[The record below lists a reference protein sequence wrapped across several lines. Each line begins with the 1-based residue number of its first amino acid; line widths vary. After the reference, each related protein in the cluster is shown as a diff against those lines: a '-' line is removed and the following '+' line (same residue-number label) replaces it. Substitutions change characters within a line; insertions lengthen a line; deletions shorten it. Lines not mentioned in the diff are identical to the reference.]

1 MKVSNTEH
9 STQFYAFDSFV
20 VDAGKSVLLREGQS
34 VPLTPKAF
42 EILLVLVRNPGRVL
56 KKEEL
61 LEEVWPDAFVDENNL
76 PRNISSLR
84 KALGEGPAE
93 HKYIVTLP
101 GQGYRFVATVKELQ
115 TRDAITSQP
124 VLESVLPSSN
134 GLDSSHEP
142 NPPTASQIVATSR
155 APEARPRK
163 LGLMIGSVVLLLI
176 LLSSFYFVFQQWSH
190 SSQPAL
196 AQRKLW
202 QLTFEP
208 GLETDPSW
216 SPDGRF
222 VAYSS
227 DQSGNFDIW
236 VRSVGEGNSI
246 QVTSSQAHDWQPNW
260 SPDGLSLIFRSE
272 REGGG
277 LFVVPALGGNER
289 KLCGFGYRPRWSPD
303 GSQVLFYSSAFAGVV
318 KSKAY
323 VISSNGGTPHEVLS
337 DFAPQFVSPILV
349 AWHPDG
355 NRLSVWG
362 NHRQVGWSF
371 WTVALTGG
379 PPLQSQMDSTV
390 QSQLEEAGVRFANF
404 IWLPSAQGLI
414 FEGEAQGVRNLW
426 KVRVDPQT
434 LRWIDG
440 LERLTT
446 GAGKDTDIAVSS
458 VGRKLAFSI
467 RSERSRLWT
476 MGFDP
481 VDGRITGTPQPLTV
495 AGMDALQPG
504 LSPDGKMLVFR
515 KRRADKEE
523 LWAKSL
529 ADGRETLLTGA
540 DDFRRVNPILSKDGL
555 QLIYIRSNAS
565 SSGQAEIDPQIN
577 RTLVLRTLSGSD
589 EQIVTSALQG
599 RLSLTDW
606 TTDGKWILISSD
618 LQTPGRVALCLLPL
632 DAAPH
637 AETQMRVIASNP
649 EYNLW
654 QGKFSPDGRWI
665 SFNAFNATDPGAST
679 VYVVSASGGSW
690 ISLTEGR
697 YWDDKPRWSPDGKT
711 IYFVSNRT
719 GFFNV
724 WKVRFDPATGK
735 PLDQPTRVTDFESPS
750 QMIIPNI
757 VQLEMALTSD
767 RFILP
772 MMETSGGIWVLENV
786 DR

>member
-1 MKVSNTEH
+1 MKAFKAEH
-9 STQFYAFDSFV
+9 PITHFYAFDNFV
-20 VDAGKSVLLREGQS
+20 VDAGKSVLSREGQS

-61 LEEVWPDAFVDENNL
+61 IEEVWPDAFVDENNL

-101 GQGYRFVATVKELQ
+101 GQGYRFVAEVRQLESPNGAP
-115 TRDAITSQP
+115 TRAL
-124 VLESVLPSSN
+124 LESVPLEPTK
-134 GLDSSHEP
+134 LEPTITVHEEVVKSEP
-142 NPPTASQIVATSR
+142 ATR
-155 APEARPRK
+155 KPRSIS
-163 LGLMIGSVVLLLI
+163 LLVVCACLALALAIIG
-176 LLSSFYFVFQQWSH
+176 YFLAQRWLH
-190 SSQPAL
+190 SSQPTT

-236 VRSVGEGNSI
+236 VRSIGEGNSV
-246 QVTSSQAHDWQPNW
+246 QVTSSPAHDWQPNW
-260 SPDGLSLIFRSE
+260 SPDGLSLVFRSE

-277 LFVVPALGGNER
+277 LFVVPALGGSER

-303 GSQVLFYSSAFAGVV
+303 GSQVLFDSSAYIGAV
-318 KSKAY
+318 KSKTF
-323 VISSNGGTPHEVLS
+323 VISATGGTPRDVLN
-337 DFAPQFVSPILV
+337 DFVPQFVSTLLV

-355 NRLSVWG
+355 SRLSVWG
-362 NHRQVGWSF
+362 NHRQAGWSF
-371 WTVALTGG
+371 WTVPLNGG
-379 PPLQSQMDSTV
+379 PPLQSQIDTSV
-390 QSQLEEAGVRFANF
+390 QSQLKEAGVRFVNF
-404 IWLPSAQGLI
+404 LWLPSANGLI
-414 FEGEAQGVRNLW
+414 FEGESQGVRNLW
-426 KVRVDPQT
+426 KVKVVPST

-440 LERLTT
+440 LERITT

-458 VGRKLAFSI
+458 DGRKLAFSI

-476 MGFDP
+476 VPFDP
-481 VDGRITGTPQPLTV
+481 IAGKTTGTSQPLTV

-540 DDFRRVNPILSKDGL
+540 DDFRRVNPILSNDGTR
-555 QLIYIRSNAS
+555 LIYVRSGPA
-565 SSGQAEIDPQIN
+565 QVETDPQVS
-577 RTLVLRTLSGSD
+577 RTLALRATSGGD
-589 EQIVTSALQG
+589 EQILTSPMQG
-599 RLSLTDW
+599 RISLTDW
-606 TTDGKWILISSD
+606 TLDGKWILMSSD
-618 LQTPGRVALCLLPL
+618 LQTPGRVALALFPL
-632 DAAPH
+632 EAAPRS
-637 AETQMRVIASNP
+637 ETQMRVIASNP

-654 QGKFSPDGRWI
+654 QGRFSPDGRWI
-665 SFNAFNATDPGAST
+665 SFNAFNATDPSVST
-679 VYVVSASGGSW
+679 VYAISASGGEW
-690 ISLTEGR
+690 IKLTEGR
-697 YWDDKPRWSPDGKT
+697 YWDDKPRWSPDGKA

-724 WKVRFDPATGK
+724 WRVRFDPASGK
-735 PLDQPTRVTDFESPS
+735 PLDQPTRVTDFESTT

-757 VQLEMALTSD
+757 IQLEMALTSN
-767 RFILP
+767 RIILP
-772 MMETSGGIWVLENV
+772 MMETSGSIWVLENI

>member
-1 MKVSNTEH
+1 MKAFKAEH
-9 STQFYAFDSFV
+9 PPTHFYAFDSFV
-20 VDAGKSVLLREGQS
+20 VDAGKSVLSREGQS

-101 GQGYRFVATVKELQ
+101 GQGYRFVAEVRQLESPNGTPSRSLLEGVPLEPAKSEPAIAVHEEAVRSEPAPSKPRSISLLVVCACLALAL
-115 TRDAITSQP
+115 AIT
-124 VLESVLPSSN
+124 
-134 GLDSSHEP
+134 G
-142 NPPTASQIVATSR
+142 
-155 APEARPRK
+155 
-163 LGLMIGSVVLLLI
+163 
-176 LLSSFYFVFQQWSH
+176 YFLVQRWLR
-190 SSQPAL
+190 SSQPAT

-222 VAYSS
+222 VAYAS

-236 VRSVGEGNSI
+236 VRSIGEGNSV
-246 QVTSSQAHDWQPNW
+246 QVTSSPAHDWQPSW
-260 SPDGLSLIFRSE
+260 SPDGLSLVFRSE

-277 LFVVPALGGNER
+277 LFVVPALGGSER

-303 GSQVLFYSSAFAGVV
+303 GSQVLFYSSAYTGAV
-318 KSKAY
+318 KSKTF
-323 VISSNGGTPHEVLS
+323 VISSTGGTPRDVLN
-337 DFAPQFVSPILV
+337 DFVPQFVSTLLV

-355 NRLSVWG
+355 SRLSVWG
-362 NHRQVGWSF
+362 NHRQAGWSL
-371 WTVALTGG
+371 WTVPLNGG
-379 PPLQSQMDSTV
+379 PSLQSQIDTSV
-390 QSQLEEAGVRFANF
+390 QSQLKEAGVRFANF
-404 IWLPSAQGLI
+404 LWMSSANGLI
-414 FEGEAQGVRNLW
+414 FEGESQGVRNLW
-426 KVRVDPQT
+426 KVKVDPST

-458 VGRKLAFSI
+458 DGRKLAFSI
-467 RSERSRLWT
+467 RSERNRLWT
-476 MGFDP
+476 VPFDP
-481 VDGRITGTPQPLTV
+481 VSGRTTGPSQPLTV

-529 ADGRETLLTGA
+529 ADGRETVLTGA
-540 DDFRRVNPILSKDGL
+540 DDFRRVNPILSNDGTR
-555 QLIYIRSNAS
+555 LIYVRSGPA
-565 SSGQAEIDPQIN
+565 QIETDPQVS
-577 RTLVLRTLSGSD
+577 RTLALRTTSGGD
-589 EQIVTSALQG
+589 EQILTSPMQG
-599 RLSLTDW
+599 RISLTDW
-606 TTDGKWILISSD
+606 TPDGKWILMSSD
-618 LQTPGRVALCLLPL
+618 LQTPGRVALALFPL
-632 DAAPH
+632 EAAPR

-649 EYNLW
+649 ESNLW
-654 QGKFSPDGRWI
+654 QGRFSPDGRWI
-665 SFNAFNATDPGAST
+665 SFNAFNATDPSVST
-679 VYVVSASGGSW
+679 VYVVSASGGEW
-690 ISLTEGR
+690 IKLTEGR
-697 YWDDKPRWSPDGKT
+697 YWDDKPRWSPDGKA

-724 WKVRFDPATGK
+724 WKVRFDPASGK
-735 PLDQPTRVTDFESPS
+735 PLDQPTRVTDFESTT

-757 VQLEMALTSD
+757 IQLEMALTSD
-767 RFILP
+767 RIILP
-772 MMETSGGIWVLENV
+772 MMETSGSIWVLENV
-786 DR
+786 DH

>member
-1 MKVSNTEH
+1 MKAFKTERPTH
-9 STQFYAFDSFV
+9 FYAFDNFV

-42 EILLVLVRNPGRVL
+42 EILLLLVRNPGRVL

-61 LEEVWPDAFVDENNL
+61 IEEVWPDAFVEENNL

-93 HKYIVTLP
+93 HRYIVTLP
-101 GQGYRFVATVKELQ
+101 GQGYRFVAEVRQLESPNDVPSRPQ
-115 TRDAITSQP
+115 
-124 VLESVLPSSN
+124 LESVPTEPVKPEPATIV
-134 GLDSSHEP
+134 HE
-142 NPPTASQIVATSR
+142 
-155 APEARPRK
+155 E
-163 LGLMIGSVVLLLI
+163 VV
-176 LLSSFYFVFQQWSH
+176 
-190 SSQPAL
+190 SSQPARTKLYWSSLIVAVGVCL
-196 AQRKLW
+196 AVALAISGYFLSQRWSHLSQPTPPQRKLW

-227 DQSGNFDIW
+227 EQSGNFDIW
-236 VRSVGEGNSI
+236 VRTVGEGNSV
-246 QVTSSQAHDWQPNW
+246 QVTNSLAHDWQPNW
-260 SPDGLSLIFRSE
+260 SPDGLSLVFRSE

-277 LFVVPALGGNER
+277 LFVVPALGGSER
-289 KLCGFGYRPRWSPD
+289 KLCNFGYRPRWSPD
-303 GSQVLFYSSAFAGVV
+303 GSQVLFYSSAYTGVV
-318 KSKAY
+318 KSKTY
-323 VISSNGGTPHEVLS
+323 VIGANGGTPREVLN
-337 DFAPQFVSPILV
+337 DFVPQFVSPLLV
-349 AWHPDG
+349 SWHPDS

-362 NHRQVGWSF
+362 NHRQAGWSF
-371 WTVALTGG
+371 WTIPLNGG
-379 PPLQSQMDSTV
+379 PPLQSQMDSALQT
-390 QSQLEEAGVRFANF
+390 QLKESGVRFANF
-404 IWLPSAQGLI
+404 LWLPSANGLI
-414 FEGEAQGVRNLW
+414 FEGESQGVRNLW

-434 LRWIDG
+434 LRWLDG

-446 GAGKDTDIAVSS
+446 GAGKDTDIAVSAD
-458 VGRKLAFSI
+458 GRKLAFSI

-476 MGFDP
+476 LPFDP
-481 VDGRITGTPQPLTV
+481 IAGRTTGTAQPLTMV
-495 AGMDALQPG
+495 GMDALQPG

-515 KRRADKEE
+515 KQRADKEE

-540 DDFRRVNPILSKDGL
+540 DDFRRVNPILSNDSS
-555 QLIYIRSNAS
+555 QLIYIRSNTS
-565 SSGQAEIDPQIN
+565 NPRQAEIDPQVS
-577 RTLVLRTLSGSD
+577 RALVLRTLSGSD

-637 AETQMRVIASNP
+637 AEMQMRVIASHP

-654 QGKFSPDGRWI
+654 QGQFSPDGKWI
-665 SFNAFNATDPGAST
+665 SFNAFNATDPSAST
-679 VYVVSASGGSW
+679 VYVVSASGGAW
-690 ISLTEGR
+690 IRLTEGT
-697 YWDDKPRWSPDGKT
+697 YWDDKPRWSPDGKA

-724 WKVRFDPATGK
+724 WKVRFDSASGK
-735 PLDQPTRVTDFESPS
+735 SLDQPTRVTDFESTT
-750 QMIIPNI
+750 QMIMPNI

-767 RFILP
+767 RLILP

>member
-1 MKVSNTEH
+1 MKAFKAEH
-9 STQFYAFDSFV
+9 PITHFYAFDNFV
-20 VDAGKSVLLREGQS
+20 VDAGKSVLSREGQS

-61 LEEVWPDAFVDENNL
+61 IEEVWPDAFVDENNL

-101 GQGYRFVATVKELQ
+101 GQGYRFVAEVRHLDSPNGAP
-115 TRDAITSQP
+115 TRAL
-124 VLESVLPSSN
+124 LESVPLEPTK
-134 GLDSSHEP
+134 LEPTITVHEDVVKSEP
-142 NPPTASQIVATSR
+142 ATR
-155 APEARPRK
+155 KPRSIS
-163 LGLMIGSVVLLLI
+163 LLVVCACLALALAI
-176 LLSSFYFVFQQWSH
+176 SGYFLAQRWLH
-190 SSQPAL
+190 SSQPTT

-236 VRSVGEGNSI
+236 VRSIGEGNSV
-246 QVTSSQAHDWQPNW
+246 QVTSSPAHDWQPNW
-260 SPDGLSLIFRSE
+260 SPDGLSLVFRSE

-277 LFVVPALGGNER
+277 LFVVPALGGSER

-303 GSQVLFYSSAFAGVV
+303 GSQVLFDSSAYIGAV
-318 KSKAY
+318 KSKTF
-323 VISSNGGTPHEVLS
+323 VISATGGTPRDVLN
-337 DFAPQFVSPILV
+337 DFVPQFVSTLLV

-355 NRLSVWG
+355 SRLSVWG
-362 NHRQVGWSF
+362 NHRQAGWSF
-371 WTVALTGG
+371 WTVPLNGG
-379 PPLQSQMDSTV
+379 PPLQSQIDTSV
-390 QSQLEEAGVRFANF
+390 QSQLKEAGVRFVNF
-404 IWLPSAQGLI
+404 LWLPSANGLI
-414 FEGEAQGVRNLW
+414 FEGESQGVRNLW
-426 KVRVDPQT
+426 KVKVVPST

-440 LERLTT
+440 LERITT

-458 VGRKLAFSI
+458 DGRKLAFSI

-476 MGFDP
+476 VPFDP
-481 VDGRITGTPQPLTV
+481 IAGKTTGTSQPLTV

-540 DDFRRVNPILSKDGL
+540 DDFRRVNPILSNDGTR
-555 QLIYIRSNAS
+555 LIYVRSGPA
-565 SSGQAEIDPQIN
+565 QVETDPQVS
-577 RTLVLRTLSGSD
+577 RTLALRATSGGD
-589 EQIVTSALQG
+589 EQILTSPMQG
-599 RLSLTDW
+599 RISLTDW
-606 TTDGKWILISSD
+606 TLDGKWILMSSD
-618 LQTPGRVALCLLPL
+618 LQTPGRVALALFPL
-632 DAAPH
+632 EAAPRS
-637 AETQMRVIASNP
+637 ETQMRVIASNP

-654 QGKFSPDGRWI
+654 QGRFSPDGRWI
-665 SFNAFNATDPGAST
+665 SFNAFNATDPSVST
-679 VYVVSASGGSW
+679 VYAISASGGEW
-690 ISLTEGR
+690 IKLTEGR
-697 YWDDKPRWSPDGKT
+697 YWDDKPRWSPDGKA

-724 WKVRFDPATGK
+724 WKVRFDPASGK
-735 PLDQPTRVTDFESPS
+735 PLDQPTRVTDFESTT

-757 VQLEMALTSD
+757 IQLEMALTSN
-767 RFILP
+767 RIILP
-772 MMETSGGIWVLENV
+772 MMETFGSIWVLENV

>member
-1 MKVSNTEH
+1 MKVSKTEH
-9 STQFYAFDSFV
+9 PTQFYAFDSFL

-61 LEEVWPDAFVDENNL
+61 LEEVWPDAFVEENNL

-101 GQGYRFVATVKELQ
+101 GQGYRFVATVNELETPDRVPSLPTLDTVLTSSPQPNQ
-115 TRDAITSQP
+115 TPIS
-124 VLESVLPSSN
+124 
-134 GLDSSHEP
+134 
-142 NPPTASQIVATSR
+142 SQIAAKSR
-155 APEARPRK
+155 TAEAPPRR
-163 LGLMIGSVVLLLI
+163 LGLLIGSIVLVLTLA
-176 LLSSFYFVFQQWSH
+176 SSVYFAFQRWSH
-190 SSQPAL
+190 SSQPMPP
-196 AQRKLW
+196 QRKLW

-216 SPDGRF
+216 SPDGHF

-246 QVTSSQAHDWQPNW
+246 QVTSSQSHDWQPNW
-260 SPDGLSLIFRSE
+260 SPDGLSLVFRSE

-303 GSQVLFYSSAFAGVV
+303 GSQVLFYGSAFPGVV
-318 KSKAY
+318 KSKTY
-323 VISSNGGTPHEVLS
+323 VISASGGTPREVLN
-337 DFAPQFVSPILV
+337 DFVPQFISPLLV
-349 AWHPDG
+349 AWHPDS

-362 NHRQVGWSF
+362 NHRQSGWSF
-371 WTVALTGG
+371 WTVPLTGG
-379 PPLQSQMDSTV
+379 PPLQSKMDSSV
-390 QSQLEEAGVRFANF
+390 ESQLKEAAVSFANF
-404 IWLPSAQGLI
+404 LWLPSGKGLI
-414 FEGEAQGVRNLW
+414 IEGESQGVRNLW
-426 KVRVDPQT
+426 KVKVEPQT

-446 GAGKDTDIAVSS
+446 GAGKDTDITISS
-458 VGRKLAFSI
+458 DGRKLAFSI

-476 MGFDP
+476 LPFDP
-481 VDGRITGTPQPLTV
+481 VAGGITGTAQPLTV

-529 ADGRETLLTGA
+529 GDGRETLLTGA
-540 DDFRRVNPILSKDGL
+540 DDFRRVNPILSHDGL

-565 SSGQAEIDPQIN
+565 SRGQAEIDPQVN
-577 RTLVLRTLSGSD
+577 RALTLRTLSGSD

-606 TTDGKWILISSD
+606 TTDGKLILISSD
-618 LQTPGRVALCLLPL
+618 LLTPGRVALCLLSL

-654 QGKFSPDGRWI
+654 QGRFSPDGRWI
-665 SFNAFNATDPGAST
+665 SFNAFNATDPSAST
-679 VYVVSASGGSW
+679 VYVVSASGGPW
-690 ISLTEGR
+690 VSLTEGR
-697 YWDDKPRWSPDGKT
+697 YWDDKPRWSPDGNA

-724 WKVRFDPATGK
+724 WKVRFDPASGK
-735 PLDQPTRVTDFESPS
+735 PLDQPRRVTDFETPT
-750 QMIIPNI
+750 QMIISNI

-767 RFILP
+767 RLILP

>member
-1 MKVSNTEH
+1 MKAFKAEH
-9 STQFYAFDSFV
+9 PITHFYAFDNFV
-20 VDAGKSVLLREGQS
+20 VDAGKSVLSREGQS

-61 LEEVWPDAFVDENNL
+61 IEEVWPDAFVDENNL

-101 GQGYRFVATVKELQ
+101 GQGYRFVAEVRHLDSPNGAP
-115 TRDAITSQP
+115 TRAL
-124 VLESVLPSSN
+124 LESVPLEPTK
-134 GLDSSHEP
+134 LEPTITVHEDVVKSEP
-142 NPPTASQIVATSR
+142 ATR
-155 APEARPRK
+155 KPRSIS
-163 LGLMIGSVVLLLI
+163 LLVVCACLALALAI
-176 LLSSFYFVFQQWSH
+176 SGYFLAQRWLH
-190 SSQPAL
+190 SSQPTT

-236 VRSVGEGNSI
+236 VRSIGEGNSV
-246 QVTSSQAHDWQPNW
+246 QVTSSPAHDWQPNW
-260 SPDGLSLIFRSE
+260 SPDGLSLVFRSE

-277 LFVVPALGGNER
+277 LFVVPALGGSER

-303 GSQVLFYSSAFAGVV
+303 GSQVLFDSSAYIGAV
-318 KSKAY
+318 KSKTF
-323 VISSNGGTPHEVLS
+323 VISATGGTPRDVLN
-337 DFAPQFVSPILV
+337 DFVPQFVSTLLV

-355 NRLSVWG
+355 SRLSVWG
-362 NHRQVGWSF
+362 NHRQAGWSF
-371 WTVALTGG
+371 WTVPLNGG
-379 PPLQSQMDSTV
+379 PPLQSQIDTSV
-390 QSQLEEAGVRFANF
+390 QSQLKEAGVRFVNF
-404 IWLPSAQGLI
+404 LWLPSANGLI
-414 FEGEAQGVRNLW
+414 FEGESQGVRNLW
-426 KVRVDPQT
+426 KVKVVPST

-440 LERLTT
+440 LERITT

-458 VGRKLAFSI
+458 DGRKLAFSI

-476 MGFDP
+476 VPFDP
-481 VDGRITGTPQPLTV
+481 IAGKTTGTSQPLTV

-540 DDFRRVNPILSKDGL
+540 DDFRRVNPILSNDGTR
-555 QLIYIRSNAS
+555 LIYVRSGPA
-565 SSGQAEIDPQIN
+565 QVETDPQVS
-577 RTLVLRTLSGSD
+577 RTLALRATSGGD
-589 EQIVTSALQG
+589 EQILTSPMQG
-599 RLSLTDW
+599 RISLTDW
-606 TTDGKWILISSD
+606 TLDGKWILMSSD
-618 LQTPGRVALCLLPL
+618 LQTPGRVALALFPL
-632 DAAPH
+632 EAAPRS
-637 AETQMRVIASNP
+637 ETQMRVIASNP

-654 QGKFSPDGRWI
+654 QGRFSPDGRWI
-665 SFNAFNATDPGAST
+665 SFNAFNATDPSVST
-679 VYVVSASGGSW
+679 VYAISASGGEW
-690 ISLTEGR
+690 IKLTEGR
-697 YWDDKPRWSPDGKT
+697 YWDDKPRWSPDGKA

-724 WKVRFDPATGK
+724 WRVRFDPASGK
-735 PLDQPTRVTDFESPS
+735 PLDQPTRVTDFESTT

-757 VQLEMALTSD
+757 IQLEMALTSN
-767 RFILP
+767 RIILP
-772 MMETSGGIWVLENV
+772 MMETFGSIWVLENV

>member
-1 MKVSNTEH
+1 MKAYKAEH
-9 STQFYAFDSFV
+9 QTTHFYAFDSFV

-101 GQGYRFVATVKELQ
+101 GQGYRFVAGVRELESLYGVPS
-115 TRDAITSQP
+115 RPI
-124 VLESVLPSSN
+124 LESVPTEPAKAGPAPIVHEEVISSQEAKTKPRWIS
-134 GLDSSHEP
+134 L
-142 NPPTASQIVATSR
+142 IVVWCVCLTVAFAIT
-155 APEARPRK
+155 
-163 LGLMIGSVVLLLI
+163 G
-176 LLSSFYFVFQQWSH
+176 YFLVQQWLH
-190 SSQPAL
+190 SSQPAPP
-196 AQRKLW
+196 QRKIW

-236 VRSVGEGNSI
+236 VRSIGEGNSV
-246 QVTSSQAHDWQPNW
+246 QVTSSPAHDWQPNW
-260 SPDGLSLIFRSE
+260 SPDGLSLVFRSE

-277 LFVVPALGGNER
+277 LFVVPALGGSER

-303 GSQVLFYSSAFAGVV
+303 GSQVLFYNSAYIGAV

-323 VISSNGGTPHEVLS
+323 VINSAGGTPRDVLN
-337 DFAPQFVSPILV
+337 DFVPQFLSTVLV

-362 NHRQVGWSF
+362 NHREAGWSF
-371 WTVALTGG
+371 WTVPLNGG
-379 PPLQSQMDSTV
+379 PSVQSQIDPDV
-390 QSQLEEAGVRFANF
+390 QSQLKEAGIRFANF
-404 IWLPSAQGLI
+404 LWMPSANGLI
-414 FEGEAQGVRNLW
+414 FEGESQGVRNLW
-426 KVRVDPQT
+426 KVKVDPST

-440 LERLTT
+440 LERITT
-446 GAGKDTDIAVSS
+446 GAGKDTEIAVSS
-458 VGRKLAFSI
+458 DGRKLAFSI

-476 MGFDP
+476 VPFNPISGKT
-481 VDGRITGTPQPLTV
+481 TGTSQPLTV

-529 ADGRETLLTGA
+529 ADGLETLLTGA
-540 DDFRRVNPILSKDGL
+540 DDFRRVNPILSNDGTR
-555 QLIYIRSNAS
+555 LIYVRSGPA
-565 SSGQAEIDPQIN
+565 QTETDPQLS
-577 RTLVLRTLSGSD
+577 RTLALRTLSGGD
-589 EQIVTSALQG
+589 EQILTSPMQG
-599 RLSLTDW
+599 RISLTDW
-606 TTDGKWILISSD
+606 TPDGKWILMSSD
-618 LQTPGRVALCLLPL
+618 LQTPGRVALGLFPL
-632 DAAPH
+632 AAAPR

-649 EYNLW
+649 DYNLW
-654 QGKFSPDGRWI
+654 QGRFSPDGRWI
-665 SFNAFNATDPGAST
+665 SFNAFNATDPSVST
-679 VYVVSASGGSW
+679 VYVISASGGEW
-690 ISLTEGR
+690 IKLTEGR
-697 YWDDKPRWSPDGKT
+697 YWDDKPRWSPDGKA
-711 IYFVSNRT
+711 IYFISNRT

-735 PLDQPTRVTDFESPS
+735 PLDQPTRVTDFESTT

-757 VQLEMALTSD
+757 IQLEMALTSN
-767 RFILP
+767 RIILP
-772 MMETSGGIWVLENV
+772 MMETSGSIWVLENV

>member
-1 MKVSNTEH
+1 MKAFKAEH
-9 STQFYAFDSFV
+9 PITHFYAFDNFV
-20 VDAGKSVLLREGQS
+20 VDAGKSVLSREGQS

-61 LEEVWPDAFVDENNL
+61 IEEVWPDAFVDENNL

-101 GQGYRFVATVKELQ
+101 GQGYRFVAEVRHLDSPNGAP
-115 TRDAITSQP
+115 TRAL
-124 VLESVLPSSN
+124 LESVPLEPTK
-134 GLDSSHEP
+134 LEPTITVHEEVVKSEP
-142 NPPTASQIVATSR
+142 ATR
-155 APEARPRK
+155 KPRSINLLVVVCACLALA
-163 LGLMIGSVVLLLI
+163 LGIGG
-176 LLSSFYFVFQQWSH
+176 YFLAQRWLH
-190 SSQPAL
+190 SSQPTT

-236 VRSVGEGNSI
+236 VRSIGEGNSV
-246 QVTSSQAHDWQPNW
+246 QVTSSPAHDWQPNW
-260 SPDGLSLIFRSE
+260 SPDGLSLVFRSE

-277 LFVVPALGGNER
+277 LYVVPSLGGSER

-303 GSQVLFYSSAFAGVV
+303 GSQVLFDSSAYIGAV
-318 KSKAY
+318 KSKTF
-323 VISSNGGTPHEVLS
+323 VISATGGTPRDVLN
-337 DFAPQFVSPILV
+337 DFVPQFVSTLLV

-355 NRLSVWG
+355 SRLSVWG
-362 NHRQVGWSF
+362 NHRQAGWSF
-371 WTVALTGG
+371 WTVPLNGG
-379 PPLQSQMDSTV
+379 PPLQSQIDTSV
-390 QSQLEEAGVRFANF
+390 QSQLKEAGVRFVNF
-404 IWLPSAQGLI
+404 LWLPSANGLI
-414 FEGEAQGVRNLW
+414 FEGESQGVRNLW
-426 KVRVDPQT
+426 KVKVVPST

-440 LERLTT
+440 LERITT

-458 VGRKLAFSI
+458 DGRKLAFSI

-476 MGFDP
+476 VPFDP
-481 VDGRITGTPQPLTV
+481 IAGKTTGTSQPLTV

-540 DDFRRVNPILSKDGL
+540 DDFRRVNPILSNDGTR
-555 QLIYIRSNAS
+555 LIYVRSGPA
-565 SSGQAEIDPQIN
+565 QVETDPQVS
-577 RTLVLRTLSGSD
+577 RTLALRATSGGD
-589 EQIVTSALQG
+589 EQILTSPMQG
-599 RLSLTDW
+599 RISLTDW
-606 TTDGKWILISSD
+606 TLDGKWILMSSD
-618 LQTPGRVALCLLPL
+618 LQTPGRVALALFPL
-632 DAAPH
+632 EAAPRS
-637 AETQMRVIASNP
+637 ETQMRVIASNP

-654 QGKFSPDGRWI
+654 QGRFSPDGRWI
-665 SFNAFNATDPGAST
+665 SFNAFNATDPSVST
-679 VYVVSASGGSW
+679 VYAISASGGEW
-690 ISLTEGR
+690 IKLTEGR
-697 YWDDKPRWSPDGKT
+697 YWDDKPRWSPDGKA

-724 WKVRFDPATGK
+724 WRVRFDPASGK
-735 PLDQPTRVTDFESPS
+735 PLDQPTRVTDFESTT

-757 VQLEMALTSD
+757 IQLEMALTSN
-767 RFILP
+767 RIILP
-772 MMETSGGIWVLENV
+772 MMETFGSIWVLENV

>member
-1 MKVSNTEH
+1 MKAFKAEH
-9 STQFYAFDSFV
+9 PITHFYAFDNFV
-20 VDAGKSVLLREGQS
+20 VDAGKSVLSREGQS

-61 LEEVWPDAFVDENNL
+61 IEEVWPDAFVDENNL

-101 GQGYRFVATVKELQ
+101 GQGYRFVAEVRQLESPNGAP
-115 TRDAITSQP
+115 TRAL
-124 VLESVLPSSN
+124 LESVPLEPTK
-134 GLDSSHEP
+134 LEPTITVHEEVVKSEP
-142 NPPTASQIVATSR
+142 ATR
-155 APEARPRK
+155 KPRSIN
-163 LGLMIGSVVLLLI
+163 LLVVVCACLALALAI
-176 LLSSFYFVFQQWSH
+176 SGYFLAQRWLH
-190 SSQPAL
+190 SSQPTT

-236 VRSVGEGNSI
+236 VRSIGEGNSV
-246 QVTSSQAHDWQPNW
+246 QVTSSPAHDWQPNW
-260 SPDGLSLIFRSE
+260 SPDGLSLVFRSE

-277 LFVVPALGGNER
+277 LFVVPALGGSER

-303 GSQVLFYSSAFAGVV
+303 GSQVLFDSSAYIGAV
-318 KSKAY
+318 KSKTF
-323 VISSNGGTPHEVLS
+323 VISATGGTPRDVLN
-337 DFAPQFVSPILV
+337 DFVPQFVSTLLV

-355 NRLSVWG
+355 SRLSVWG
-362 NHRQVGWSF
+362 NHRQAGWSF
-371 WTVALTGG
+371 WTVPLNGG
-379 PPLQSQMDSTV
+379 PPLQSQIDTSV
-390 QSQLEEAGVRFANF
+390 QSQLKEAGVRFINF
-404 IWLPSAQGLI
+404 LWLPSANGLI
-414 FEGEAQGVRNLW
+414 FEGESQGVRNLW
-426 KVRVDPQT
+426 KVKVVPST

-440 LERLTT
+440 LERITT

-458 VGRKLAFSI
+458 DGRKLAFSI

-476 MGFDP
+476 VPFDP
-481 VDGRITGTPQPLTV
+481 IAGKTTGTSQPLTV

-540 DDFRRVNPILSKDGL
+540 DDFRRVNPILSNDGTR
-555 QLIYIRSNAS
+555 LIYVRSGPA
-565 SSGQAEIDPQIN
+565 QVETDPQVS
-577 RTLVLRTLSGSD
+577 RTLALRATSGGD
-589 EQIVTSALQG
+589 EQILTSPMQG
-599 RLSLTDW
+599 RISLTDW
-606 TTDGKWILISSD
+606 TLDGKWILMSSD
-618 LQTPGRVALCLLPL
+618 LQTPGRVALALFPL
-632 DAAPH
+632 EAAPRS
-637 AETQMRVIASNP
+637 ETQMRVIASNP

-654 QGKFSPDGRWI
+654 QGRFSPDGRWI
-665 SFNAFNATDPGAST
+665 SFNAFNATDPSVST
-679 VYVVSASGGSW
+679 VYAISASGGEW
-690 ISLTEGR
+690 IKLTEGR
-697 YWDDKPRWSPDGKT
+697 YWDDKPRWSPDGKA

-724 WKVRFDPATGK
+724 WRVRFDPASGK
-735 PLDQPTRVTDFESPS
+735 PLDQPTRVTDFESTT

-757 VQLEMALTSD
+757 IQLEMALTSN
-767 RFILP
+767 RIILP
-772 MMETSGGIWVLENV
+772 MMETFGSIWVLENV

>member
-1 MKVSNTEH
+1 MKAYKSEH
-9 STQFYAFDSFV
+9 PITYFYAFDTFV

-61 LEEVWPDAFVDENNL
+61 IEEVWPDAFVEENNL

-101 GQGYRFVATVKELQ
+101 GQGYRFVAEVRQLESPNGAPARAL
-115 TRDAITSQP
+115 
-124 VLESVLPSSN
+124 LESVPLEQAKLEPAIN
-134 GLDSSHEP
+134 VHEEVVRSEP
-142 NPPTASQIVATSR
+142 ATSK
-155 APEARPRK
+155 PRSISP
-163 LGLMIGSVVLLLI
+163 LVVVCACLALALAI
-176 LLSSFYFVFQQWSH
+176 SGYFLVQRWLH
-190 SSQPAL
+190 SSQPTT
-196 AQRKLW
+196 AQRKIW

-222 VAYSS
+222 VVYSS

-236 VRSVGEGNSI
+236 VRSIGEGNSV
-246 QVTSSQAHDWQPNW
+246 QVTSSPAHDWQPNW
-260 SPDGLSLIFRSE
+260 SPDGLSLVFRSE
-272 REGGG
+272 RQGGG
-277 LFVVPALGGNER
+277 LFVVPALGGSER

-303 GSQVLFYSSAFAGVV
+303 GSQVLFYSSAYTGAV
-318 KSKAY
+318 KSKTY
-323 VISSNGGTPHEVLS
+323 VINSTGGTPRDVLN
-337 DFAPQFVSPILV
+337 DFVPQFVSTLLV

-355 NRLSVWG
+355 TRLSVWG
-362 NHRQVGWSF
+362 NHRQAGWSF
-371 WTVALTGG
+371 WTVPLNGG
-379 PPLQSQMDSTV
+379 PPLQSQIDPAL
-390 QSQLEEAGVRFANF
+390 QSQLKEAGVRFANF
-404 IWLPSAQGLI
+404 LWMPSANGLI
-414 FEGEAQGVRNLW
+414 FEGESQGVRNLW
-426 KVRVDPQT
+426 KVKVDPST

-440 LERLTT
+440 LERITT
-446 GAGKDTDIAVSS
+446 GAGKDTDIAVSLD
-458 VGRKLAFSI
+458 GRKLAFSI

-476 MGFDP
+476 VPFDP
-481 VDGRITGTPQPLTV
+481 IGGKTTGTSQPLTV

-529 ADGRETLLTGA
+529 ADGRETPLTGA
-540 DDFRRVNPILSKDGL
+540 DDFRRVNPILSNDGTR
-555 QLIYIRSNAS
+555 LIYVRSGPA
-565 SSGQAEIDPQIN
+565 QVETDPQVS
-577 RTLVLRTLSGSD
+577 RTLALRTLSGGD
-589 EQIVTSALQG
+589 EQILTSPMQG
-599 RLSLTDW
+599 RISLTDW
-606 TTDGKWILISSD
+606 TADGKWILMSSD
-618 LQTPGRVALCLLPL
+618 LQTPGRVALALFPL
-632 DAAPH
+632 DAAPR

-654 QGKFSPDGRWI
+654 QGRFSPDGRWI
-665 SFNAFNATDPGAST
+665 SFNAFNATDPSVST
-679 VYVVSASGGSW
+679 VYVISASGGEW
-690 ISLTEGR
+690 IKLSEGR
-697 YWDDKPRWSPDGKT
+697 YWDDKPRWSPDGKA

-724 WKVRFDPATGK
+724 WKVRFDPANGK
-735 PLDQPTRVTDFESPS
+735 PLDQPRRVTDFESTT

-767 RFILP
+767 RIILP
-772 MMETSGGIWVLENV
+772 MMETSGSIWVLENV

>member
-1 MKVSNTEH
+1 MKAFKAEH
-9 STQFYAFDSFV
+9 PITHFYAFDNFV
-20 VDAGKSVLLREGQS
+20 VDAGKSVLSREGQS

-61 LEEVWPDAFVDENNL
+61 IEEVWPDAFVDENNL

-101 GQGYRFVATVKELQ
+101 GQGYRFVAEVRHLDSPNGAP
-115 TRDAITSQP
+115 TRAL
-124 VLESVLPSSN
+124 LESVPLEPTK
-134 GLDSSHEP
+134 LEPTITVHEDVVKSEP
-142 NPPTASQIVATSR
+142 ATR
-155 APEARPRK
+155 KPRSIN
-163 LGLMIGSVVLLLI
+163 LLVVVCACLALALAI
-176 LLSSFYFVFQQWSH
+176 SGYFLAQRWLH
-190 SSQPAL
+190 SSQPTT

-236 VRSVGEGNSI
+236 VRSIGEGNSV
-246 QVTSSQAHDWQPNW
+246 QVTSSPAHDWQPNW
-260 SPDGLSLIFRSE
+260 SPDGLSLVFRSE

-277 LFVVPALGGNER
+277 LFVVPALGGSER

-303 GSQVLFYSSAFAGVV
+303 GSQVLFDSSAYIGAV
-318 KSKAY
+318 KSKTF
-323 VISSNGGTPHEVLS
+323 VISATGGTPRDVLN
-337 DFAPQFVSPILV
+337 DFVPQFVSTLLV

-355 NRLSVWG
+355 SRLSVWG
-362 NHRQVGWSF
+362 NHRQAGWSF
-371 WTVALTGG
+371 WTVPLNGG
-379 PPLQSQMDSTV
+379 PPLQSQIDTSV
-390 QSQLEEAGVRFANF
+390 QSQLKEAGVRFVNF
-404 IWLPSAQGLI
+404 LWLPSANGLI
-414 FEGEAQGVRNLW
+414 FEGESQGVRNLW
-426 KVRVDPQT
+426 KVKVVPST

-440 LERLTT
+440 LERITT

-458 VGRKLAFSI
+458 DGRKLAFSI

-476 MGFDP
+476 VPFDP
-481 VDGRITGTPQPLTV
+481 IAGKTTGTSQPLTV

-540 DDFRRVNPILSKDGL
+540 DDFRRVNPILSNDGTR
-555 QLIYIRSNAS
+555 LIYVRSGPA
-565 SSGQAEIDPQIN
+565 QVETDPQVS
-577 RTLVLRTLSGSD
+577 RTLALRATSGGD
-589 EQIVTSALQG
+589 EQILTSPMQG
-599 RLSLTDW
+599 RISLTDW
-606 TTDGKWILISSD
+606 TLDGKWILMSSD
-618 LQTPGRVALCLLPL
+618 LQTPGRVALALFPL
-632 DAAPH
+632 EAAPRS
-637 AETQMRVIASNP
+637 ETQMRVIASNP

-654 QGKFSPDGRWI
+654 QGRFSPDGRWI
-665 SFNAFNATDPGAST
+665 SFNAFNATDPSVST
-679 VYVVSASGGSW
+679 VYAISASGGEW
-690 ISLTEGR
+690 IKLTEGR
-697 YWDDKPRWSPDGKT
+697 YWDDKPRWSPDGKA

-724 WKVRFDPATGK
+724 WRVRFDPASGK
-735 PLDQPTRVTDFESPS
+735 PLDQPTRVTDFESTT

-757 VQLEMALTSD
+757 IQLEMALTSN
-767 RFILP
+767 RIILP
-772 MMETSGGIWVLENV
+772 MMETFGSIWVLENV

>member
-1 MKVSNTEH
+1 MKVSMTEY
-9 STQFYAFDSFV
+9 STQFYAFDSFL

-42 EILLVLVRNPGRVL
+42 EILLVLVRNAGRVL

-101 GQGYRFVATVKELQ
+101 GQGYRFVATVKELEAQ
-115 TRDAITSQP
+115 DATPVRLVPASVAPASPQP
-124 VLESVLPSSN
+124 DPAPVVPQSVAALP
-134 GLDSSHEP
+134 
-142 NPPTASQIVATSR
+142 V
-155 APEARPRK
+155 PEFK
-163 LGLMIGSVVLLLI
+163 LRRFRLVIGSVVLLL
-176 LLSSFYFVFQQWSH
+176 LLASLVYLTFPRWWH
-190 SSQPAL
+190 PSQPASP
-196 AQRKLW
+196 QRKLW
-202 QLTFEP
+202 QLTFEA

-236 VRSVGEGNSI
+236 VRSVGEGNSV
-246 QVTSSQAHDWQPNW
+246 QVTNSQSHDWQPNW
-260 SPDGLSLIFRSE
+260 SPDGLSLVFRSE

-277 LFVVPALGGNER
+277 LFLVPALGGIER

-303 GSQVLFYSSAFAGVV
+303 GSQILFYSSAFPGVV
-318 KSKAY
+318 KSKIY
-323 VISSNGGTPHEVLS
+323 VIGANGGTPREVLS
-337 DFAPQFVSPILV
+337 DFVPQFVSPLLV
-349 AWHPDG
+349 AWHPDSA
-355 NRLSVWG
+355 RLSVWG
-362 NHRQVGWSF
+362 NHQKAGWSF
-371 WTVALTGG
+371 WTVPLNAG
-379 PPLQSQMDSTV
+379 PPLQSQMDSVV
-390 QSQLEEAGVRFANF
+390 QSQLKEAGVRFADF
-404 IWLPSAQGLI
+404 LWLPSATGLI
-414 FEGEAQGVRNLW
+414 VEGESQGVRNLW
-426 KVRVDPQT
+426 KVKVEPKT

-446 GAGKDTDIAVSS
+446 GAGKDTDIAVSAD
-458 VGRKLAFSI
+458 GHKLAFSI

-476 MGFDP
+476 IPFDP
-481 VDGRITGTPQPLTV
+481 VAGRTTGTVQPLTLP
-495 AGMDALQPG
+495 GMDALQPG
-504 LSPDGKMLVFR
+504 LSPDGRMLVFR
-515 KRRADKEE
+515 KRRAEKEE

-529 ADGRETLLTGA
+529 ADGSETLLTGA
-540 DDFRRVNPILSKDGL
+540 DDFKRVNPILSNDGS
-555 QLIYIRSNAS
+555 QLIYIRSNVS
-565 SSGQAEIDPQIN
+565 NPGQAELDPQIN
-577 RTLVLRTLSGSD
+577 RTLVLRTLTGAD

-606 TTDGKWILISSD
+606 KSDGKWILISSD
-618 LQTPGRVALCLLPL
+618 LQTPGRVALGLLPL

-637 AETQMRVIASNP
+637 AETQMHVIASHP

-654 QGKFSPDGRWI
+654 QGRFSPDGKWI
-665 SFNAFNATDPGAST
+665 SFNAFSATDPSAST
-679 VYVVSASGGSW
+679 VYVVSASGGPW

-697 YWDDKPRWSPDGKT
+697 YWDDKPRWSPDGKA

-724 WKVRFDPATGK
+724 WKVRFDPASGK
-735 PLDQPTRVTDFESPS
+735 PLDQPTRVTDFENPT
-750 QMIIPNI
+750 QVIMPNI

-767 RFILP
+767 QLILP
-772 MMETSGGIWVLENV
+772 MMEASGGIWVLENI
-786 DR
+786 DH

>member
-1 MKVSNTEH
+1 MKAFKAEH
-9 STQFYAFDSFV
+9 PITHFYAFDNFV
-20 VDAGKSVLLREGQS
+20 VDAGKSVLSREGQS

-61 LEEVWPDAFVDENNL
+61 IEEVWPDAFVDENNL

-101 GQGYRFVATVKELQ
+101 GQGYRFVAEVRQLESPNGAP
-115 TRDAITSQP
+115 TRAL
-124 VLESVLPSSN
+124 LESVPLEPTK
-134 GLDSSHEP
+134 LEPTITVHEEVVKSEP
-142 NPPTASQIVATSR
+142 ATR
-155 APEARPRK
+155 KPRSIS
-163 LGLMIGSVVLLLI
+163 LLVVCACLALALAI
-176 LLSSFYFVFQQWSH
+176 SGYFLAQRWLH
-190 SSQPAL
+190 SSQPTT

-236 VRSVGEGNSI
+236 VRSIGEGNSV
-246 QVTSSQAHDWQPNW
+246 QVTSSPAHDWQPNW
-260 SPDGLSLIFRSE
+260 SPDGLSLVFRSE

-277 LFVVPALGGNER
+277 LFVVPALGGSER

-303 GSQVLFYSSAFAGVV
+303 GSQVLFDSSAYIGAV
-318 KSKAY
+318 KSKTF
-323 VISSNGGTPHEVLS
+323 VISATGGTPRDVLN
-337 DFAPQFVSPILV
+337 DFVPQFVSTLLV

-355 NRLSVWG
+355 SRLSVWG
-362 NHRQVGWSF
+362 NHRQAGWSF
-371 WTVALTGG
+371 WTVPLNGG
-379 PPLQSQMDSTV
+379 PPLQSQIDTSV
-390 QSQLEEAGVRFANF
+390 QSQLKEAGVRFVNF
-404 IWLPSAQGLI
+404 LWLPSANGLI
-414 FEGEAQGVRNLW
+414 FEGESQGVRNLW
-426 KVRVDPQT
+426 KVKVVPST

-440 LERLTT
+440 LERITT

-458 VGRKLAFSI
+458 DGRKLAFSI

-476 MGFDP
+476 VPFDP
-481 VDGRITGTPQPLTV
+481 IAGKTTGTSQPLTV

-540 DDFRRVNPILSKDGL
+540 DDFRRVNPILSNDGTR
-555 QLIYIRSNAS
+555 LIYVRSGPA
-565 SSGQAEIDPQIN
+565 QVETDPQVS
-577 RTLVLRTLSGSD
+577 RTLALRTTSGGD
-589 EQIVTSALQG
+589 EQILTSPMQG
-599 RLSLTDW
+599 RISLTDW
-606 TTDGKWILISSD
+606 TLDGKWILMSSD
-618 LQTPGRVALCLLPL
+618 LQTPGRVALALFPL
-632 DAAPH
+632 EAAPRS
-637 AETQMRVIASNP
+637 ETQMRVIASNP

-654 QGKFSPDGRWI
+654 QGRFSPDGRWI
-665 SFNAFNATDPGAST
+665 SFNAFNATDPSVST
-679 VYVVSASGGSW
+679 VYAISASGGEW
-690 ISLTEGR
+690 IKLTEGR
-697 YWDDKPRWSPDGKT
+697 YWDDKPRWSPDGKA

-724 WKVRFDPATGK
+724 WRVRFDPASGK
-735 PLDQPTRVTDFESPS
+735 PLDQPTRVTDFESTT

-757 VQLEMALTSD
+757 IQLEMALTSN
-767 RFILP
+767 RIILP
-772 MMETSGGIWVLENV
+772 MMETFGSIWVLENV

>member
-1 MKVSNTEH
+1 MKAFKAEH
-9 STQFYAFDSFV
+9 PPTHFYAFDSFV
-20 VDAGKSVLLREGQS
+20 VDAGKSVLTRGGQS

-61 LEEVWPDAFVDENNL
+61 IEEVWPDAFVDENNL

-101 GQGYRFVATVKELQ
+101 GQGYRFVAEVRQLEFLNGTP
-115 TRDAITSQP
+115 TRSLSESVPLEPVNSQP
-124 VLESVLPSSN
+124 VIAVHEEAEPASTKPRSPS
-134 GLDSSHEP
+134 L
-142 NPPTASQIVATSR
+142 
-155 APEARPRK
+155 
-163 LGLMIGSVVLLLI
+163 LVVCTCLTLALAI
-176 LLSSFYFVFQQWSH
+176 SGYFLAQRWLH
-190 SSQPAL
+190 SSQPTT

-236 VRSVGEGNSI
+236 VRSIGEGNSV
-246 QVTSSQAHDWQPNW
+246 QVTSSPAHDWQPNW
-260 SPDGLSLIFRSE
+260 SPDGLSLVFRSE

-277 LFVVPALGGNER
+277 LFIVPALGGSER
-289 KLCGFGYRPRWSPD
+289 KLCDFGYRPRWSPD
-303 GSQVLFYSSAFAGVV
+303 GSQVLFYSSAYTGAV

-323 VISSNGGTPHEVLS
+323 VISSTGGTPRDALN
-337 DFAPQFVSPILV
+337 DFALQFISALLV

-362 NHRQVGWSF
+362 NHRQAGWSF
-371 WTVALTGG
+371 WTVPLNGG
-379 PPLQSQMDSTV
+379 APLQSQMDPAV
-390 QSQLEEAGVRFANF
+390 QSQLKEAGVRFANF
-404 IWLPSAQGLI
+404 LWMPSANGLI
-414 FEGEAQGVRNLW
+414 FEGESQGVRNLW
-426 KVRVDPQT
+426 KIKVDPST

-440 LERLTT
+440 LERITT

-458 VGRKLAFSI
+458 DGRKLAFSI
-467 RSERSRLWT
+467 RSERSRLWSVP
-476 MGFDP
+476 FDP
-481 VDGRITGTPQPLTV
+481 IAGKTIGPLQPLTL

-515 KRRADKEE
+515 KRHADKEE

-529 ADGRETLLTGA
+529 ANGRETLLTGA
-540 DDFRRVNPILSKDGL
+540 DDFRRVNPILSNDGTR
-555 QLIYIRSNAS
+555 LIYVRSGPA
-565 SSGQAEIDPQIN
+565 QVETDPQLS
-577 RTLVLRTLSGSD
+577 RTLALRTTSGGD
-589 EQIVTSALQG
+589 EQILTSPMQG
-599 RLSLTDW
+599 RISLTDW
-606 TTDGKWILISSD
+606 TPDGKWILMSSD
-618 LQTPGRVALCLLPL
+618 LQTPGRVALALFPL
-632 DAAPH
+632 DAAPR
-637 AETQMRVIASNP
+637 AEMQMRIVASNP

-654 QGKFSPDGRWI
+654 QGRFSPDGRWI
-665 SFNAFNATDPGAST
+665 SFNAFSATDPSVST
-679 VYVVSASGGSW
+679 VYVISASGGEW
-690 ISLTEGR
+690 TKLTEGR
-697 YWDDKPRWSPDGKT
+697 YWDDKPRWSPDGKA

-724 WKVRFDPATGK
+724 WRVRIDPASGK
-735 PLDQPTRVTDFESPS
+735 PLDQPTRVTDFESAT
-750 QMIIPNI
+750 QMIMPNI
-757 VQLEMALTSD
+757 IQLEMALTSD
-767 RFILP
+767 RLILP
-772 MMETSGGIWVLENV
+772 MMETSGSIWVLENV

>member
-1 MKVSNTEH
+1 MKAFKAEH
-9 STQFYAFDSFV
+9 PITHFYAFDNFV
-20 VDAGKSVLLREGQS
+20 VDAGKSVLSREGQS

-61 LEEVWPDAFVDENNL
+61 IEEVWPDAFVDENNL

-101 GQGYRFVATVKELQ
+101 GQGYRFVAEVRQLESPNGAP
-115 TRDAITSQP
+115 TRAL
-124 VLESVLPSSN
+124 LESVPLEPTK
-134 GLDSSHEP
+134 LEPTITVHEEVVKSEP
-142 NPPTASQIVATSR
+142 ATR
-155 APEARPRK
+155 KPRSIS
-163 LGLMIGSVVLLLI
+163 LLVVCACLALALAI
-176 LLSSFYFVFQQWSH
+176 SGYFLAQRWLH
-190 SSQPAL
+190 SSQPTT

-236 VRSVGEGNSI
+236 VRSIGEGNSV
-246 QVTSSQAHDWQPNW
+246 QVTSSPAHDWQPNW
-260 SPDGLSLIFRSE
+260 SPDGLSLVFRSE

-277 LFVVPALGGNER
+277 LFVVPALGGSER

-303 GSQVLFYSSAFAGVV
+303 GSQVLFDSSAYIGAV
-318 KSKAY
+318 KSKTF
-323 VISSNGGTPHEVLS
+323 VISATGGTPRDVLN
-337 DFAPQFVSPILV
+337 DFVPQFVSTLLV

-355 NRLSVWG
+355 SRLSVWG
-362 NHRQVGWSF
+362 NHRQAGWSF
-371 WTVALTGG
+371 WTVPLNGG
-379 PPLQSQMDSTV
+379 PPLQSQIDTSV
-390 QSQLEEAGVRFANF
+390 QSQLKEAGVRFVNF
-404 IWLPSAQGLI
+404 LWLPSANGLI
-414 FEGEAQGVRNLW
+414 FEGESQGVRNLW
-426 KVRVDPQT
+426 KVKVVPST

-440 LERLTT
+440 LERITT

-458 VGRKLAFSI
+458 DGRKLAFSI

-476 MGFDP
+476 VPFDP
-481 VDGRITGTPQPLTV
+481 IAGKTTGTSQPLTV

-540 DDFRRVNPILSKDGL
+540 DDFRRVNPILSNDGTR
-555 QLIYIRSNAS
+555 LIYVRSGPA
-565 SSGQAEIDPQIN
+565 QVETDPQVS
-577 RTLVLRTLSGSD
+577 RTLALRATSGGD
-589 EQIVTSALQG
+589 EQILTSPMQG
-599 RLSLTDW
+599 RISLTDW
-606 TTDGKWILISSD
+606 TLDGKWILMSSD
-618 LQTPGRVALCLLPL
+618 LQTPGRVALALFPL
-632 DAAPH
+632 EAAPRS
-637 AETQMRVIASNP
+637 ETQMRVIASNP

-654 QGKFSPDGRWI
+654 QGRFSPDGRWI
-665 SFNAFNATDPGAST
+665 SFNAFNATDPSVST
-679 VYVVSASGGSW
+679 VYAISASGGEW
-690 ISLTEGR
+690 IKLTEGR
-697 YWDDKPRWSPDGKT
+697 YWDDKPRWSPDGKA

-724 WKVRFDPATGK
+724 WRVRFDPASGK
-735 PLDQPTRVTDFESPS
+735 PLDQPTRVTDFESTT

-757 VQLEMALTSD
+757 IQLEMALTSN
-767 RFILP
+767 RIILP
-772 MMETSGGIWVLENV
+772 MMETFGSIWVLENV

>member
-1 MKVSNTEH
+1 MKAFKAEH
-9 STQFYAFDSFV
+9 PITHFYAFDNFV
-20 VDAGKSVLLREGQS
+20 VDAGKSVLSREGQS

-61 LEEVWPDAFVDENNL
+61 IEEVWPDAFVDENNL

-101 GQGYRFVATVKELQ
+101 GQGYRFVAEVRQLESPNGAP
-115 TRDAITSQP
+115 TRAL
-124 VLESVLPSSN
+124 LESVPLEPTK
-134 GLDSSHEP
+134 LEPTITVHEEVVKSGP
-142 NPPTASQIVATSR
+142 ATR
-155 APEARPRK
+155 KPRSIS
-163 LGLMIGSVVLLLI
+163 LLVVCACLALALAI
-176 LLSSFYFVFQQWSH
+176 SGYFLAQRWLH
-190 SSQPAL
+190 SSQPTT

-236 VRSVGEGNSI
+236 VRSIGEGNSV
-246 QVTSSQAHDWQPNW
+246 QVTSSPAHDWQPNW
-260 SPDGLSLIFRSE
+260 SPDGLSLVFRSE

-277 LFVVPALGGNER
+277 LFVVPALGGSER

-303 GSQVLFYSSAFAGVV
+303 GSQVLFDSSAYIGAV
-318 KSKAY
+318 KSKTF
-323 VISSNGGTPHEVLS
+323 VISATGGTPRDVLN
-337 DFAPQFVSPILV
+337 DFVPQFVSTLLV

-355 NRLSVWG
+355 SRLSVWG
-362 NHRQVGWSF
+362 NHRQAGWSF
-371 WTVALTGG
+371 WTVPLNGG
-379 PPLQSQMDSTV
+379 PPLQSQIDTSV
-390 QSQLEEAGVRFANF
+390 QSQLKEAGVRFVNF
-404 IWLPSAQGLI
+404 LWLPSANGLI
-414 FEGEAQGVRNLW
+414 FEGESQGVRNLW
-426 KVRVDPQT
+426 KVKVVPST

-440 LERLTT
+440 LERITT

-458 VGRKLAFSI
+458 DGRKLAFSI

-476 MGFDP
+476 VPFDP
-481 VDGRITGTPQPLTV
+481 IAGKTTGTSQPLTV

-540 DDFRRVNPILSKDGL
+540 DDFRRVNPILSNDGTR
-555 QLIYIRSNAS
+555 LIYVRSGPA
-565 SSGQAEIDPQIN
+565 QVETDPQVS
-577 RTLVLRTLSGSD
+577 RTLALRATSGGD
-589 EQIVTSALQG
+589 EQILTSPMQG
-599 RLSLTDW
+599 RISLTDW
-606 TTDGKWILISSD
+606 TLDGKWILMSSD
-618 LQTPGRVALCLLPL
+618 LQTPGRVALALFPL
-632 DAAPH
+632 EAAPRS
-637 AETQMRVIASNP
+637 ETQMRVIASNP

-654 QGKFSPDGRWI
+654 QGRFSPDGRWI
-665 SFNAFNATDPGAST
+665 SFNAFNATDPSVST
-679 VYVVSASGGSW
+679 VYAISASGGEW
-690 ISLTEGR
+690 IKLTEGR
-697 YWDDKPRWSPDGKT
+697 YWDDKPRWSPDGKA

-724 WKVRFDPATGK
+724 WRVRFDPASGK
-735 PLDQPTRVTDFESPS
+735 PLDQPTRVTDFESTT

-757 VQLEMALTSD
+757 IQLEMALTSD
-767 RFILP
+767 RIILP
-772 MMETSGGIWVLENV
+772 MMETFGSIWVLENV

>member
-1 MKVSNTEH
+1 MKAFKAEH
-9 STQFYAFDSFV
+9 PITHFYAFDNFV
-20 VDAGKSVLLREGQS
+20 VDAGKSVLSREGQS

-61 LEEVWPDAFVDENNL
+61 IEEVWPDAFVDENNL

-101 GQGYRFVATVKELQ
+101 GQGYRFVAEVRQLESPNGAP
-115 TRDAITSQP
+115 TRAL
-124 VLESVLPSSN
+124 LESVPLEPTK
-134 GLDSSHEP
+134 LEPTITVHEEVVKSEP
-142 NPPTASQIVATSR
+142 ATR
-155 APEARPRK
+155 KPRSIS
-163 LGLMIGSVVLLLI
+163 LLVVCACLALALAI
-176 LLSSFYFVFQQWSH
+176 SGYFLAQRWLH
-190 SSQPAL
+190 SSQPTT

-236 VRSVGEGNSI
+236 VRSIGEGNSV
-246 QVTSSQAHDWQPNW
+246 QVTSSPAHDWQPNW
-260 SPDGLSLIFRSE
+260 SPDGLSLVFRSE

-277 LFVVPALGGNER
+277 LFVVPALGGSER

-303 GSQVLFYSSAFAGVV
+303 GSQVLFDSSAYIGAV
-318 KSKAY
+318 KSKTF
-323 VISSNGGTPHEVLS
+323 VISATGGTPRDVLN
-337 DFAPQFVSPILV
+337 DFVPQFVSTLLV

-355 NRLSVWG
+355 SRLSVWG
-362 NHRQVGWSF
+362 NHRQAGWSF
-371 WTVALTGG
+371 WTVPLNGG
-379 PPLQSQMDSTV
+379 PPLQSQIDTSV
-390 QSQLEEAGVRFANF
+390 QSQLKEAGVRFVNF
-404 IWLPSAQGLI
+404 LWLPSANGLI
-414 FEGEAQGVRNLW
+414 FEGESQGVRNLW
-426 KVRVDPQT
+426 KVKVVPST

-440 LERLTT
+440 LERITT

-458 VGRKLAFSI
+458 DGRKLAFSI

-476 MGFDP
+476 VPFDP
-481 VDGRITGTPQPLTV
+481 IAGKTTGTSQPLTV

-540 DDFRRVNPILSKDGL
+540 DDFRRVNPILSNDGTR
-555 QLIYIRSNAS
+555 LIYVRSGPA
-565 SSGQAEIDPQIN
+565 QVETDPQVS
-577 RTLVLRTLSGSD
+577 RTLALRATSGGD
-589 EQIVTSALQG
+589 EQILTSPMQG
-599 RLSLTDW
+599 RISLTDW
-606 TTDGKWILISSD
+606 TLDGKWILMSSD
-618 LQTPGRVALCLLPL
+618 LQTPGRVALALFPL
-632 DAAPH
+632 EAAPRS
-637 AETQMRVIASNP
+637 ETQMRVIASNP

-654 QGKFSPDGRWI
+654 QGRFSPDGRWI
-665 SFNAFNATDPGAST
+665 SFNAFNATDPSVST
-679 VYVVSASGGSW
+679 VYAISASGGEW
-690 ISLTEGR
+690 IKLTEGR
-697 YWDDKPRWSPDGKT
+697 YWDDKPRWSPDGKA

-724 WKVRFDPATGK
+724 WRVRFDPASGK
-735 PLDQPTRVTDFESPS
+735 PLDQPTRVTDFESTT

-757 VQLEMALTSD
+757 IQLEMALTSD
-767 RFILP
+767 RIILP
-772 MMETSGGIWVLENV
+772 MMETFGSIWVLENV

>member
-1 MKVSNTEH
+1 MKALKAEH
-9 STQFYAFDSFV
+9 PTTHFYAFDSFV
-20 VDAGKSVLLREGQS
+20 VDAGKSVLSREGQS

-101 GQGYRFVATVKELQ
+101 GQGYRFVAEVRQLESPNCTP
-115 TRDAITSQP
+115 TRSL
-124 VLESVLPSSN
+124 LESVPL
-134 GLDSSHEP
+134 EP
-142 NPPTASQIVATSR
+142 AK
-155 APEARPRK
+155 PEPAITDDEEVVRSKPARSKTRSIS
-163 LGLMIGSVVLLLI
+163 LLVVCALALALAI
-176 LLSSFYFVFQQWSH
+176 SGYFLVQRWLH
-190 SSQPAL
+190 SSQPAT

-236 VRSVGEGNSI
+236 VRSIGEGNSV
-246 QVTSSQAHDWQPNW
+246 QVTSSPAHDWQPNW
-260 SPDGLSLIFRSE
+260 SPDGLSLVFRSE

-277 LFVVPALGGNER
+277 LFVVPALGGSER

-303 GSQVLFYSSAFAGVV
+303 GSQVLFYSSAYTGAV
-318 KSKAY
+318 KSKTF
-323 VISSNGGTPHEVLS
+323 VISSTGGIPRDVLN
-337 DFAPQFVSPILV
+337 DFVPQFVSTLLV

-355 NRLSVWG
+355 SRLSVWG
-362 NHRQVGWSF
+362 NHRQAGWSL
-371 WTVALTGG
+371 WTVPLNGG
-379 PPLQSQMDSTV
+379 PPLQSQIDPAV
-390 QSQLEEAGVRFANF
+390 QSQLKEAGVRFANF
-404 IWLPSAQGLI
+404 LWMPSANGLI
-414 FEGEAQGVRNLW
+414 FEGESQGVRNLW
-426 KVRVDPQT
+426 KVKVDPST

-458 VGRKLAFSI
+458 DGRKLAFSI
-467 RSERSRLWT
+467 RSERNRLWT
-476 MGFDP
+476 LPFDL
-481 VDGRITGTPQPLTV
+481 VTGRTIGPSQPLTV

-529 ADGRETLLTGA
+529 ADGRETVLTGA
-540 DDFRRVNPILSKDGL
+540 DDFRRVNPILSNDGSRL
-555 QLIYIRSNAS
+555 LYIRSGPA
-565 SSGQAEIDPQIN
+565 QIEIDPQVS
-577 RTLVLRTLSGSD
+577 RTLALLNLDGSD
-589 EQIVTSALQG
+589 EQIVTSPMQG
-599 RLSLTDW
+599 RISLTDW
-606 TTDGKWILISSD
+606 TPDGKWILMSSD
-618 LQTPGRVALCLLPL
+618 LQTPGRVALCLFPL
-632 DAAPH
+632 DAAPS
-637 AETQMRVIASNP
+637 AETQMRMIASNP

-654 QGKFSPDGRWI
+654 QGRFSPDGRWI
-665 SFNAFNATDPGAST
+665 SFNAFNATDPSVST
-679 VYVVSASGGSW
+679 VYVVSASGGEW
-690 ISLTEGR
+690 VKLTEGR
-697 YWDDKPRWSPDGKT
+697 YWDDKPRWSPDGKA

-724 WKVRFDPATGK
+724 WKVRFDPASGK
-735 PLDQPTRVTDFESPS
+735 PLDQPTRVTDFESS
-750 QMIIPNI
+750 TQMIIPNI
-757 VQLEMALTSD
+757 IQLEMALTSD
-767 RFILP
+767 RIILP
-772 MMETSGGIWVLENV
+772 MMETSGSIWVLDNI
-786 DR
+786 DH